1 MDKRKESSEY
11 SNNVSSIKIP
21 GQHGLTNN
29 ATKHLV
35 SLLV

>member
-11 SNNVSSIKIP
+11 SNIVSSIKIP
-21 GQHGLTNN
+21 GQHALTNN

-35 SLLV
+35 NLLV

>member
-1 MDKRKESSEY
+1 MDKIKESSEY
-11 SNNVSSIKIP
+11 SNIISSIKIL

-35 SLLV
+35 SLIV

>member
-11 SNNVSSIKIP
+11 SNIVSSIKIP
-21 GQHGLTNN
+21 GQHGLTKN

>member
-11 SNNVSSIKIP
+11 SNIVSSIKIP

-35 SLLV
+35 SL